1 MKICPLG
8 KRFLIKKIKD
18 EQKVGTILMLDSTTE
33 KQEHA
38 EVVALGQ
45 DFSDAYKDVMVGMRV
60 IYNKHAGQ
68 KITSEGEEYLMIRE
82 EDILAVI
89 K

>member
-8 KRFLIKKIKD
+8 KRFLIKKVKEEPKKGI
-18 EQKVGTILMLDSTTE
+18 ILPDSAE
-33 KQEHA
+33 KQELA
-38 EVVALGQ
+38 EIMALGQ
-45 DFSDAYKDVMVGMRV
+45 DFSDPYKNVTLGMRV
-60 IYNKHAGQ
+60 IYNKHSGQ
-68 KITSEGEEYLMIRE
+68 KIISENEEFWMIRE